1 MDHISTA
8 PHLRAKFDSLPIKTS
23 KVFKQQLMA
32 SGVVLA
38 DEVERTIRV
47 KRTAHLI
54 AIGLEKLERL
64 GLYATTEVG

>member
-1 MDHISTA
+1 
-8 PHLRAKFDSLPIKTS
+8 
-23 KVFKQQLMA
+23 MA